1 MKSKRCSHNLQSDQ
15 QGFYQRICVLIMRI
29 TSKTILGILL
39 MNSWDTQIYFFSN
52 YYNFQSVYFE
62 QINVLEKK
70 QKHGGRRRD
79 CFSLLYFG
87 NSQFYCQILCRFSDS
102 VWFSFSVQQFSS
114 AEFGICKIQLRIAD
128 KNRRRVELS
137 SSVLLQTLG
146 KLKSLQGTELSVVV
160 VICLLGS
167 F

>member
-87 NSQFYCQILCRFSDS
+87 NSQFYCQILCRFSDIVCGFPFLLNNFPLQS
-102 VWFSFSVQQFSS
+102 LEYVTYSSVQLIRTT
-114 AEFGICKIQLRIAD
+114 E
-128 KNRRRVELS
+128 ELS
-137 SSVLLQTLG
+137 YRAIFCCKPQES
-146 KLKSLQGTELSVVV
+146 
-160 VICLLGS
+160 
-167 F
+167 